1 MKLKYWKEIASLKT
15 AETMLR
21 RSATVLNVK
30 KNSQTLKL
38 VATQIN
44 SVADVC
50 GKAWRDLEKE
60 R

>member
-1 MKLKYWKEIASLKT
+1 
-15 AETMLR
+15 MLR
-21 RSATVLNVK
+21 RSATVLNAK